1 MRDRKT
7 GSSKSSPE
15 DRSTAETRSGRR
27 PMVRTSRLV
36 GLTTA
41 ALLAATPMA
50 SAEPS
55 ADDMLHPVSRK
66 GLELTEQSKSYRDR
80 VAKLDKKLD
89 NTSIDSVVENAPHAA
104 KPTGR
109 GFDWTGGEQKG
120 ETWVPQGITG
130 SSDAHPGS
138 GKYGKHRIIAT
149 SWYDNEGK
157 KDCWF
162 WCDPTKRGVR
172 VSFVNYDNPDK
183 PRFAH
188 VQLVVP
194 DGNASIRPLVH
205 TKGGEQE
212 SLHAGGIAW
221 VGNYLYVADTNG
233 GIRQFDVRH
242 VWKGEPDEDH
252 VHFGVH
258 GNKVKAADY
267 RYAIPQVGMYRSTGS
282 AKPTFSSVSVDH
294 TRGHRALVTGEY
306 KENAKGGRIVRW
318 PLRGE
323 QPATDDKQVVRPRKK
338 DKKEE
343 GNVFRVDDRQMQGAV
358 SYENTFFTSHSNK
371 NERGHWRRIRVGWKT
386 GAHGDMPKKPE
397 DVSYNPASDRAWWL
411 TEQAGQRHVRYT
423 SKAMG

>member
-1 MRDRKT
+1 MRDGKA

-15 DRSTAETRSGRR
+15 DRSITEPRSRRGTATA
-27 PMVRTSRLV
+27 RTSRLV

-41 ALLAATPMA
+41 VLLAVTPIA
-50 SAEPS
+50 SAEPAAA
-55 ADDMLHPVSRK
+55 ADDMLSPASRK
-66 GLELTEQSKSYRDR
+66 GLELTKHSKRYRDQ
-80 VAKLDKKLD
+80 VEKLDKKLD
-89 NTSIDSVVENAPHAA
+89 TTSIGSVVENAPHAV
-104 KPTGR
+104 KSTRR

-194 DGNASIRPLVH
+194 DGNGSIRPLVH
-205 TKGGEQE
+205 TKDGEQE

-221 VGNYLYVADTNG
+221 VGDYLYVADTHG
-233 GIRQFDVRH
+233 GIRQFDVRN

-252 VHFGVH
+252 VQFGVH

-282 AKPTFSSVSVDH
+282 KKPTFSSVSVDH
-294 TRGHRALVTGEY
+294 TKGHRALVTGEY
-306 KENAKGGRIVRW
+306 KEDAKGGRIVRW
-318 PLRGE
+318 PLRGN

-338 DKKEE
+338 DH
-343 GNVFRVDDRQMQGAV
+343 NVFKVKDRQMQGAV

-371 NERGHWRRIRVGWKT
+371 NERGHWRRMREHWKT
-386 GAHGDMPKKPE
+386 GGHGDMPKKPE

-423 SKAMG
+423 PKAMG